1 MTSAATGV
9 RCQDVP
15 LPTAHG
21 LTWDQAAGRA
31 CYACGKLLSSGAVLG
46 GLALGRSGAH
56 RLDTEVWACPDRE
69 AEQ

>member
-1 MTSAATGV
+1 MTPQATGV

-46 GLALGRSGAH
+46 GLA
-56 RLDTEVWACPDRE
+56 
-69 AEQ
+69 